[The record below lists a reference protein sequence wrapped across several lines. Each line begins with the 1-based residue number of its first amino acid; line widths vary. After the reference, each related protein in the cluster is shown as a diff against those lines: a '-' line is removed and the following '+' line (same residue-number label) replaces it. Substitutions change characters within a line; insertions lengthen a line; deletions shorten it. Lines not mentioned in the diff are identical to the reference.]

1 MDRFIDPVN
10 LVVSF
15 EIFKHLYGRCVYSPA
30 PYLFVPNGHNSNAP
44 IPADESVIG
53 EDRQQFIRTVVGSTL
68 YYSRVIDHTLLCDA
82 NRLGSQVA
90 KPTQTSLRN
99 AYHLLE
105 YAATYPV
112 VRVVFKASD
121 MILRISSDASYSS
134 ESRSRSRA
142 GGYFDLIKT
151 HDDPL
156 TAPLNGAIHVVSSI
170 LNVVVASA
178 AEAEYGA
185 LFLNGQQGADLRNKL
200 IAMGHPQHATSII
213 TDNECACGIANNLV
227 KPCKSKS
234 MDMRFHWMQD
244 QVAQGQYKV
253 IWQAGRDNTADYFT
267 KVYPPANHRRR
278 HLYVD
283 TLPIGRHFI
292 NKTNHLVYGVCY
304 S

>member
-1 MDRFIDPVN
+1 
-10 LVVSF
+10 
-15 EIFKHLYGRCVYSPA
+15 
-30 PYLFVPNGHNSNAP
+30 
-44 IPADESVIG
+44 
-53 EDRQQFIRTVVGSTL
+53 VVGFTL

-112 VRVVFKASD
+112 VRVIFKASD

-200 IAMGHPQHATSII
+200 IAMGHPQRATSII

-244 QVAQGQYKV
+244 RVAQGQYKV

-267 KVYPPANHRRR
+267 KVHPPAHHRRRR

-283 TLPIGRHFI
+283 TLPIGRHFT
-292 NKTNHLVYGVCY
+292 NKTKQLVNGVC
-304 S
+304 SSK